1 MIFYRLIKPLWAKE
15 KLPNQKPN
23 PDFKE
28 IIRGPSTI
36 EGVDFSKDFLEEKNK
51 AGYNLYYF
59 PNRPSTNVYTK
70 EKFAL
75 SGKDIHVFSYIFLDM
90 DLKDKVYESK
100 EAFLKVLKDF
110 NFTPSLTVDS
120 GNGIH
125 AYWKISDLTLEIYL
139 KLQLCLIKKFDTDK
153 SVFSVLQLM
162 RVPESLNTKRYK
174 DYSRSSIVK
183 DLSNKKVYTL
193 FDIPEELDKIL
204 GPTELAKVQEHLDK
218 LSGKYEVSLIDVDVN
233 LLPERFVKL
242 MNKTAKLKEMFTD
255 PRSVGKDRSAVDLML
270 TSELY
275 RLKFDINDA
284 LIIISNT
291 QKALEKGAS
300 RMAYASLTVAKV
312 YKNRAT
318 HRVTSVKDYMRNK
331 KSDILEP
338 KVNGPFYMDSDVLG
352 SPWRKKEMLGL
363 IAGSGLGKCH
373 GKDTEILL
381 YTGEIK
387 KVQDIKVGELLM
399 GNDSSPRTVLNT
411 VTGKEEL
418 FKVTL
423 NKGDSYVVNK
433 SHILSLV
440 YSNSEKR
447 YGVTKGH
454 ILNIS
459 VEEYLK
465 KSKKFK
471 SLFKAYKTG
480 VDFSKKQELTI
491 DPYFLG
497 IWLGDG
503 SANAP
508 EVTTMDLEI
517 KKAIKQ
523 QAEEHNLFTKEVNGK
538 ATRFS
543 LIRKQGEKT
552 NVLRQKLDKL
562 DLICNKHIPFA
573 YKTASRKDRLSVLAG
588 LIDSDG
594 HNSNNCVEII
604 QKSSILIKDI
614 EFLARSLGFA
624 TTTREVRNECVSNRV
639 WGTYYR
645 MFIYGNLDPIP
656 TKLIRKQFTTRKQIK
671 NHLIESFTVE
681 SLGLGD
687 YYGFSLDGNHLYVLG
702 NFSVTHN
709 TAVALNIVKDIIKN
723 NPHNDEVYVFFSLE
737 MSKDQVIKRWLD
749 LTNND
754 LALAEKFFVIDRVN
768 EKNLPIN
775 IGLQEIYEYSQE
787 VTQVTGKKIGAIILD
802 HFHII
807 STHIDARKSPNFG
820 IDSEQNTG
828 RGDIRNLSL
837 NGLAT
842 QLKALTQTLN
852 TFCILLSQTT
862 KGKGIGDTPLAKDA
876 AYGVSQFEWIV
887 DRIITIWQPL
897 MRVQNK
903 CATKFLA
910 FQYAKIREKT
920 IKDEIRELEPK
931 VLVYSLQDGS
941 IRVPCVSEYQNFEA
955 LLPEAEEARKALL
968 KNEGIEYS
976 IQIDLDS
983 VKRALLN

>member
-1 MIFYRLIKPLWAKE
+1 LIFYRLIKPLWAKE
-15 KLPNQKPN
+15 KLPNKKPN
-23 PDFKE
+23 PEFKE
-28 IIRGPSTI
+28 IIHGPSTI
-36 EGVDFSKDFLEEKNK
+36 EGINFTKDFLEEKNK

-59 PNRPSTNVYTK
+59 PNRPSTDVYTK

-75 SGKDIHVFSYIFLDM
+75 SGKDIDVFSYIFLDM
-90 DLKDKVYESK
+90 DLKEKVYESK

-125 AYWKISDLTLEIYL
+125 AYWKISDLTIEVYL

-153 SVFSVLQLM
+153 SVFSALQLM
-162 RVPESLNTKRYK
+162 RVPESLNTKKYK
-174 DYSRSSIVK
+174 DYARSSIVK

-193 FDIPEELDKIL
+193 ADIPEELDKIL
-204 GPTELAKVQEHLDK
+204 GPIELAKVQEHLDK

-242 MNKTAKLKEMFTD
+242 MDKRAKLKEMFTD

-300 RMAYASLTVAKV
+300 RIAYASLTVAKV

-352 SPWRKKEMLGL
+352 SPWRKKEILGL
-363 IAGSGLGKCH
+363 IAGSGVGK
-373 GKDTEILL
+373 
-381 YTGEIK
+381 
-387 KVQDIKVGELLM
+387 
-399 GNDSSPRTVLNT
+399 
-411 VTGKEEL
+411 
-418 FKVTL
+418 
-423 NKGDSYVVNK
+423 
-433 SHILSLV
+433 
-440 YSNSEKR
+440 
-447 YGVTKGH
+447 
-454 ILNIS
+454 
-459 VEEYLK
+459 
-465 KSKKFK
+465 
-471 SLFKAYKTG
+471 
-480 VDFSKKQELTI
+480 
-491 DPYFLG
+491 
-497 IWLGDG
+497 
-503 SANAP
+503 
-508 EVTTMDLEI
+508 
-517 KKAIKQ
+517 
-523 QAEEHNLFTKEVNGK
+523 
-538 ATRFS
+538 
-543 LIRKQGEKT
+543 
-552 NVLRQKLDKL
+552 
-562 DLICNKHIPFA
+562 
-573 YKTASRKDRLSVLAG
+573 
-588 LIDSDG
+588 
-594 HNSNNCVEII
+594 
-604 QKSSILIKDI
+604 
-614 EFLARSLGFA
+614 
-624 TTTREVRNECVSNRV
+624 
-639 WGTYYR
+639 
-645 MFIYGNLDPIP
+645 
-656 TKLIRKQFTTRKQIK
+656 
-671 NHLIESFTVE
+671 
-681 SLGLGD
+681 
-687 YYGFSLDGNHLYVLG
+687 
-702 NFSVTHN
+702 
-709 TAVALNIVKDIIKN
+709 TAVALNIVKDIIEN
-723 NPHNDEVYVFFSLE
+723 NPHNDEVYIFFSLE

-941 IRVPCVSEYQNFEA
+941 IRVPCVNEYQNFEA
-955 LLPEAEEARKALL
+955 LLPEAEEARRALL

>member
-15 KLPNQKPN
+15 KLPNKKPN
-23 PDFKE
+23 PEFKE
-28 IIRGPSTI
+28 IIHGPSTI
-36 EGVDFSKDFLEEKNK
+36 EGINFTKDFLEEKNK

-59 PNRPSTNVYTK
+59 PNRPSTDVYTK

-75 SGKDIHVFSYIFLDM
+75 SGKDIDVFSYIFLDM
-90 DLKDKVYESK
+90 DLKEKVYESK

-125 AYWKISDLTLEIYL
+125 AYWKISDLTIEVYL

-153 SVFSVLQLM
+153 SVFSALQLM
-162 RVPESLNTKRYK
+162 RVPESLNTKKYK
-174 DYSRSSIVK
+174 DYARSSIVK

-193 FDIPEELDKIL
+193 ADIPEELDKIL
-204 GPTELAKVQEHLDK
+204 GPIELAKVQEHLDK

-242 MNKTAKLKEMFTD
+242 MDKRAKLKEMFTD

-300 RMAYASLTVAKV
+300 RIAYASLTVAKV

-352 SPWRKKEMLGL
+352 SPWRKKEILGL
-363 IAGSGLGKCH
+363 IAGSGVGK
-373 GKDTEILL
+373 
-381 YTGEIK
+381 
-387 KVQDIKVGELLM
+387 
-399 GNDSSPRTVLNT
+399 
-411 VTGKEEL
+411 
-418 FKVTL
+418 
-423 NKGDSYVVNK
+423 
-433 SHILSLV
+433 
-440 YSNSEKR
+440 
-447 YGVTKGH
+447 
-454 ILNIS
+454 
-459 VEEYLK
+459 
-465 KSKKFK
+465 
-471 SLFKAYKTG
+471 
-480 VDFSKKQELTI
+480 
-491 DPYFLG
+491 
-497 IWLGDG
+497 
-503 SANAP
+503 
-508 EVTTMDLEI
+508 
-517 KKAIKQ
+517 
-523 QAEEHNLFTKEVNGK
+523 
-538 ATRFS
+538 
-543 LIRKQGEKT
+543 
-552 NVLRQKLDKL
+552 
-562 DLICNKHIPFA
+562 
-573 YKTASRKDRLSVLAG
+573 
-588 LIDSDG
+588 
-594 HNSNNCVEII
+594 
-604 QKSSILIKDI
+604 
-614 EFLARSLGFA
+614 
-624 TTTREVRNECVSNRV
+624 
-639 WGTYYR
+639 
-645 MFIYGNLDPIP
+645 
-656 TKLIRKQFTTRKQIK
+656 
-671 NHLIESFTVE
+671 
-681 SLGLGD
+681 
-687 YYGFSLDGNHLYVLG
+687 
-702 NFSVTHN
+702 
-709 TAVALNIVKDIIKN
+709 TAVALNIVKDIIEN
-723 NPHNDEVYVFFSLE
+723 NPHNDEVYIFFSLE

-941 IRVPCVSEYQNFEA
+941 IRVPCVNEYQNFEA
-955 LLPEAEEARKALL
+955 LLPEAEEARRALL